1 MITGIRPRL
10 RERSGAGADP
20 TMRVCTNCFR
30 HLICRQRDVRKY
42 VRLPRTEQQPTLL
55 EELVTMHEAIG
66 RMRGERL
73 SYEECLA
80 TVRAEHPTSI
90 WQLRAQARQSFELK

>member
-1 MITGIRPRL
+1 
-10 RERSGAGADP
+10 
-20 TMRVCTNCFR
+20 MRVCTNCFR

-55 EELVTMHEAIG
+55 AELVTMHEAIG